1 MSLRCSKFVIDKRRH
16 KSRWGMSNDDF
27 KNKVYIVKLITRGGG
42 KKLATLFMI
51 GPNAN
56 TVTLSHKYV

>member
-42 KKLATLFMI
+42 KKA
-51 GPNAN
+51 GNVVYDWP
-56 TVTLSHKYV
+56 